1 MPTAPIIV
9 QERVRVVEKLIDTL
23 TPFRR
28 GGRGVDELM
37 GRGVQEPESTVPIPE
52 SRIQMAES
60 IENQIQEIK
69 LYTPRLETLKR
80 PMPTATSTAA
90 ENFYPS
96 LEAVKRTMP
105 TATSTAAAPF
115 GPH

>member
-1 MPTAPIIV
+1 M
-9 QERVRVVEKLIDTL
+9 

-60 IENQIQEIK
+60 IEKPDPRDQII
-69 LYTPRLETLKR
+69 YTPRLETLKR
-80 PMPTATSTAA
+80 TMPTATSTAA
-90 ENFYPS
+90 GNFYPS
-96 LEAVKRTMP
+96 LEAVKRTMS